1 MGSGTGEEQASR
13 GRKRACLVPVSIADE
28 VTKTILNSPKAL
40 TASSDRCYCPQQSNT
55 TVWIRRSKNKND
67 KKRVYREDTQSSV
80 EVQTDTQTPGR
91 AGNLVMFRPGIRR
104 RERRGCLVIQ
114 TNTILITLWHQNTCT
129 GIYSIVLCHL
139 FTLCLLN
146 ELLITN
152 KSNALWTVCRIFL
165 LCNFSSDTQ
174 KTPVTAWHFH

>member
-80 EVQTDTQTPGR
+80 EVQTDTQTRGR
-91 AGNLVMFRPGIRR
+91 AGNLVMFRPGIGR
-104 RERRGCLVIQ
+104 RERTRLPRDTNQHHFNNSSLRMKTRIPAHGPSNGGIKTDAQGFIALRYAICLHEV
-114 TNTILITLWHQNTCT
+114 
-129 GIYSIVLCHL
+129 YSM
-139 FTLCLLN
+139 
-146 ELLITN
+146 
-152 KSNALWTVCRIFL
+152 
-165 LCNFSSDTQ
+165 NF
-174 KTPVTAWHFH
+174 

>member
-80 EVQTDTQTPGR
+80 EVQTDTGESR
-91 AGNLVMFRPGIRR
+91 
-104 RERRGCLVIQ
+104 
-114 TNTILITLWHQNTCT
+114 
-129 GIYSIVLCHL
+129 
-139 FTLCLLN
+139 
-146 ELLITN
+146 
-152 KSNALWTVCRIFL
+152 KSGDVQARY
-165 LCNFSSDTQ
+165 TQ
-174 KTPVTAWHFH
+174 KGKTRLPRDTNQHHFNNSSASKHIHRDL